1 MNRIIVFNTTKEMA
15 SIYVRTSKGEKLNY
29 SIELGSSVKELKEM
43 IASSQQIETEHITLV
58 FKGKILQDTATLAAS
73 GNLLWQVYDFR
84 TCGC

>member
-1 MNRIIVFNTTKEMA
+1 MSQSIIN
-15 SIYVRTSKGEKLNY
+15 SL
-29 SIELGSSVKELKEM
+29 SVKELKEM